1 MDYSK
6 LSDFEINCRV
16 AIALGMKEH
25 FFMNAEGADNFDE
38 EVPLT
43 DRGPIWQTPKYHV
56 VTYRPSNGECFNPCN
71 NPADAWPIIASNQIS
86 LMYEEAMGKW
96 CAGKPY
102 WVDGCEWQL
111 DIDVMDA
118 NPLRSAMIFFL
129 MIQESQNA

>member
-1 MDYSK
+1 MEYSK
-6 LSDFEINCRV
+6 LSDFEINLKV
-16 AIALGMKEH
+16 AHIILGSGNYDWSPEKKEVYLAGIDGGV
-25 FFMNAEGADNFDE
+25 FLPNGYFD
-38 EVPLT
+38 
-43 DRGPIWQTPKYHV
+43 
-56 VTYRPSNGECFNPCN
+56 PCN

-86 LMYEEAMGKW
+86 LMYEEVMGKW

-129 MIQESQNA
+129 MMQEGQHA